1 MYTPLHARGH
11 LSPQPALAGARV
23 LVVGAGWLGAEVAR
37 EAVAL
42 GMEAFT
48 LQRTARAPVPGT
60 TAVEGDVGTAAN
72 DAGVVRALPG
82 TVEHVVLAMAPSASR
97 GDDYAAYPRGT
108 AGVVALAARL
118 GARTLLYTSSTG
130 VYGRLDGGVVRETDP
145 LPPADGRVG
154 WLREAE
160 AHVLAA
166 GHAGVVASAH
176 VLRVAGLYGPERD
189 PARRLAAGDADDPRW
204 MNLAWRG
211 DVVTAVLG
219 RLAGARAGAHCWN
232 CSDGVPVQVGAVV
245 RALRGGPAAITLP
258 GWQDGAQSG
267 EADAGPAGRD
277 GRDGRGNQRVSAAA
291 LRADGW
297 TPHMP
302 TVYHGLQA
310 LGHAVGL
317 PAEPL
322 PRP

>member
-1 MYTPLHARGH
+1 
-11 LSPQPALAGARV
+11 V

-60 TAVEGDVGTAAN
+60 TAVVGDVGTAAAAA
-72 DAGVVRALPG
+72 DVLGALPG

-97 GDDYAAYPRGT
+97 GDDYAAYPRGA
-108 AGVVALAARL
+108 AGAVALAARL

-145 LPPADGRVG
+145 LPPAEGRVG

-166 GHAGVVASAH
+166 GDAGMVASAH

-189 PARRLAAGDADDPRW
+189 PARRLAAGNPDDPRW

-211 DVVTAVLG
+211 DVVSAVLG
-219 RLAGARAGAHCWN
+219 RLAGGRSGGHRWN
-232 CSDGVPVQVGAVV
+232 CSDGVPVQLGAVV
-245 RALRGGPAAITLP
+245 RALRGEPAAVTLP
-258 GWQDGAQSG
+258 GWQEGAQG
-267 EADAGPAGRD
+267 GGADAGPA

-291 LRADGW
+291 LRDDGW
-297 TPHMP
+297 TPTMP

-310 LGHAVGL
+310 LGHPVGL
-317 PAEPL
+317 PAAPL

>member
-1 MYTPLHARGH
+1 MYTPLPARGH
-11 LSPQPALAGARV
+11 PQPLPSLAGARL

-37 EAVAL
+37 DAVAL

-48 LQRTARAPVPGT
+48 LQRTPHPPVSGAA
-60 TAVEGDVGTAAN
+60 AVVGDVGTAAN
-72 DAGVVRALPG
+72 DAGVLRALPD
-82 TVEHVVLAMAPSASR
+82 TVEHVVLAMAPSAAR
-97 GDDYAAYPRGT
+97 GDDYAAYPRGA
-108 AGVVALAARL
+108 AGAVALAARL

-154 WLREAE
+154 WLRQAE
-160 AHVLAA
+160 AAVLGA
-166 GHAGVVASAH
+166 GDAGMVASAH

-189 PARRLAAGDADDPRW
+189 PARRLAAGDLDDPRW

-211 DVVTAVLG
+211 DVVSAVLG
-219 RLAGARAGAHCWN
+219 RLAGGHTGAHRWN
-232 CSDGVPVQVGAVV
+232 CSDGVPVQLGAVV
-245 RALRGGPAAITLP
+245 RALRGEPAAVTIP
-258 GWQDGAQSG
+258 GWQDDGAG
-267 EADAGPAGRD
+267 GAPEAPPA

-297 TPHMP
+297 TPMMA

-310 LGHAVGL
+310 LGHAVSL

>member
-42 GMEAFT
+42 GMEVVT
-48 LQRTARAPVPGT
+48 LQRTARAPVAGS
-60 TAVEGDVGTAAN
+60 TAVVGDVGTATSTPE
-72 DAGVVRALPG
+72 VMSALPG
-82 TVEHVVLAMAPSASR
+82 TVEHVVLAIAPSASR

-108 AGVVALAARL
+108 ARVVALAARL

-166 GHAGVVASAH
+166 GDSGVVPSAH

-189 PARRLAAGDADDPRW
+189 PARRLVAGDPDDPRW

-219 RLAGARAGAHCWN
+219 RLAGGRLGAHRWN

-245 RALRGGPAAITLP
+245 RALRGEPAAVTLP
-258 GWQDGAQSG
+258 GWQEGAHGG
-267 EADAGPAGRD
+267 ETNVVAAA

-291 LRADGW
+291 LVADGW
-297 TPHMP
+297 TPSLP

-317 PAEPL
+317 PTEPL

>member
-1 MYTPLHARGH
+1 MYTPSPARGH
-11 LSPQPALAGARV
+11 PWAPPALAGDRL

-37 EAVAL
+37 EAAVL

-48 LQRTARAPVPGT
+48 LQRTPHPPVPGT
-60 TAVEGDVGTAAN
+60 VAVVGDVGTAAT
-72 DAGVVRALPG
+72 DAGVLRALPV
-82 TVEHVVLAMAPSASR
+82 TVEHVVLAIAPSATR
-97 GDDYAAYPRGT
+97 GDDYAAYPRGA
-108 AGVVALAARL
+108 AGAVSLAARL

-154 WLREAE
+154 WLRQAE
-160 AHVLAA
+160 AAVLGAA
-166 GHAGVVASAH
+166 DAGLVASAH

-189 PARRLAAGDADDPRW
+189 QARRLVAGDPDDPRW

-219 RLAGARAGAHCWN
+219 RLAGGRTGAHRWN
-232 CSDGVPVQVGAVV
+232 CSDGVPVPLGAVV
-245 RALRGGPAAITLP
+245 RALRGEPAAVRLP
-258 GWQDGAQSG
+258 GWQDNGHG
-267 EADAGPAGRD
+267 DAPEIATA

-297 TPHMP
+297 TPMMP

-310 LGHAVGL
+310 LGHAVSL

>member
-1 MYTPLHARGH
+1 V
-11 LSPQPALAGARV
+11 SGAAA
-23 LVVGAGWLGAEVAR
+23 VV
-37 EAVAL
+37 
-42 GMEAFT
+42 
-48 LQRTARAPVPGT
+48 
-60 TAVEGDVGTAAN
+60 GDVGTAAN
-72 DAGVVRALPG
+72 DAGVLRALPD
-82 TVEHVVLAMAPSASR
+82 TVEHVVLAMAPSAAR
-97 GDDYAAYPRGT
+97 GDDYAAYPRGA
-108 AGVVALAARL
+108 AGAVALAARL

-154 WLREAE
+154 WLRQAE
-160 AHVLAA
+160 AAVLGA
-166 GHAGVVASAH
+166 GDAGMVASAH

-189 PARRLAAGDADDPRW
+189 PARRLAAGDLDDPRW

-211 DVVTAVLG
+211 DVVSAVLG
-219 RLAGARAGAHCWN
+219 RLAGGHTGAHRWT
-232 CSDGVPVQVGAVV
+232 CSDGVPVQLGAVV
-245 RALRGGPAAITLP
+245 RALRGEPAAVTIP
-258 GWQDGAQSG
+258 GWQDDGAG
-267 EADAGPAGRD
+267 GAPEAPPA

-297 TPHMP
+297 TPMMA

-310 LGHAVGL
+310 LGYTVSF